1 MVTRPARYVATHSW
15 VGYAVALALTA
26 LVTAAIGIV
35 RQSANVANISILY
48 LLAVLVTAVAF
59 GSLPA
64 VFASVAAFVAFDFFF
79 VEPTHHFTVS
89 NTEEWVALAVLLVTG
104 VITGQLAAALRQ
116 RAREAERRERE
127 AVVLYDVVR
136 LMQAPDLREALTAVA
151 ERLRDELELAAVI
164 VDFGPEAP
172 LALQAEAGDPD
183 ALQLARLPR
192 LPPVQILSQATAPAS
207 SRSGPLGRWIRVV
220 PPLSQTVAHA
230 EREDRL
236 RKIPIDLQSDQI
248 GHLILVRRPD
258 ARSLSSADDRLLLAV
273 ANQLGLTVERV
284 RLREVATEAEILQ
297 RTDELKSAL
306 LNAVSHD
313 LKTPLA
319 SIVASAGSLL
329 QEDVAWT
336 DEERREFARAIEEEA
351 GYLNRLVGNLLD
363 LSRIEAGSL
372 RPDKD
377 WYDLSALVD
386 DVLGRLRPVTEQ
398 HPIVVDVPDDLPPV
412 PLDYLEIGDVLFNL
426 IENATKYT
434 PPGTEI
440 RVSAR
445 QNAEEVR
452 LEVADRGPGI
462 PPQNIRRLFEPFYRA
477 KGPESRPTGMGLGLA
492 VAKGLVEAHGGRI
505 WAENAPEGGARFV
518 FALPLSAR
526 EPIGA
531 ENQEREG

>member
-26 LVTAAIGIV
+26 LVTAAIGLV

-89 NTEEWVALAVLLVTG
+89 NTEEWVALGVLLVTG

-164 VDFGPEAP
+164 VDFGPDAP
-172 LALQAEAGDPD
+172 LALQAEAGEPE

-192 LPPVQILSQATAPAS
+192 LPPVQILSQGAAPAS

-220 PPLSQTVAHA
+220 PPLSQTAAHA

-236 RKIPIDLQSDQI
+236 RKIPIGLQSDQI
-248 GHLILVRRPD
+248 GNLILVRRPD

-445 QNAEEVR
+445 QNAEEVQ

-462 PPQNIRRLFEPFYRA
+462 PPQNVQRLFEPFYRA
-477 KGPESRPTGMGLGLA
+477 KGPESRPKGMGLGLA

-505 WAENAPEGGARFV
+505 WAENPPEGGARFV

>member
-1 MVTRPARYVATHSW
+1 
-15 VGYAVALALTA
+15 
-26 LVTAAIGIV
+26 
-35 RQSANVANISILY
+35 VANISILY
-48 LLAVLVTAVAF
+48 LLAVLFTAVAF
-59 GSLPA
+59 GSVPA
-64 VFASVAAFVAFDFFF
+64 VFASIAAFLAFDFFF
-79 VEPTHHFTVS
+79 VQPTHHLTVN
-89 NTEEWVALAVLLVTG
+89 NTEEWVALVVLLVTG

-151 ERLRDELELAAVI
+151 ERLREELELAAVI
-164 VDFGPEAP
+164 VDLGPEAP
-172 LALQAEAGDPD
+172 VALQAEAGDAE
-183 ALQLARLPR
+183 ALQLARHPR
-192 LPPVQILSQATAPAS
+192 LPPVQILSQGAAPAGGRS
-207 SRSGPLGRWIRVV
+207 SPLGRWIRVV
-220 PPLSQTVAHA
+220 PPLSPATALG

-236 RKIPIDLQSDQI
+236 RKIPINLQSDQI
-248 GHLILVRRPD
+248 GHLVLVRRPS
-258 ARSLSSADDRLLLAV
+258 ARALSNADDRLLLAV

-336 DEERREFARAIEEEA
+336 EEERREFARAIEEEA

-377 WYDLSALVD
+377 WYDLAALVD
-386 DVLGRLRPVTEQ
+386 DVLGRLRPVTAQ

-445 QNAEEVR
+445 QDAEEVR
-452 LEVADRGPGI
+452 LEVTDQGPGI
-462 PPQNIRRLFEPFYRA
+462 PPQNIRRLFDPFYRV
-477 KGPESRPTGMGLGLA
+477 KGRELRPKGMGLGLA

-505 WAENAPEGGARFV
+505 WAENAPGGGARFV
-518 FALPLSAR
+518 FALPLAGG

-531 ENQEREG
+531 EKQEQGG